1 MPKMTTNYNLVKP
14 LQEESYDVDVFN
26 GNCDILDAL
35 IKKIEDRF
43 IPHIGDTIIT
53 LDGTNPSS
61 RYEGTTWKL
70 LEEGIFIRSAGTTIS
85 AGSETGS
92 NSVSL
97 DIENLPKHRLEFT
110 TDGAGGHS
118 HNSVSG
124 YTEMG
129 FDVTNGGGESD
140 GGDPLRLAMGDNVP
154 YHGVKVPANTS
165 INGIHKHHG
174 YTNYIG
180 KNKAIDITPKG
191 KAFYIW
197 VRTA

>member
-1 MPKMTTNYNLVKP
+1 MPNMTTNYNLVKP
-14 LQEESYDVDVFN
+14 LQEETYDVDVFN

-35 IKKIEDRF
+35 IKKIADRF
-43 IPHIGDTIIT
+43 IPHVGDTLIT

-61 RYEGTTWKL
+61 RYEGTTWEL
-70 LEEGIFIRSAGTTIS
+70 LEEGTFIRSAGATIS

-97 DIENLPKHRLEFT
+97 GIENLPKHRLEFT
-110 TDGAGGHS
+110 TDEAGNHN

-124 YTEMG
+124 LAEMG

-140 GGDPLRLAMGDNVP
+140 GGNPLRLAMGDNAP
-154 YHGVKVPANTS
+154 YHGIKVTANTS
-165 INGIHKHHG
+165 VNGSHKHHG

-180 KNKAIDITPKG
+180 ESKAIDITPKG

>member
-26 GNCDILDAL
+26 DNCDILDAL

-70 LEEGIFIRSAGTTIS
+70 LEEGMFIRSAGTTIS

-97 DIENLPKHRLEFT
+97 GIENLPKHRLEFT
-110 TDGAGGHS
+110 TDGAGG
-118 HNSVSG
+118 
-124 YTEMG
+124 
-129 FDVTNGGGESD
+129 
-140 GGDPLRLAMGDNVP
+140 
-154 YHGVKVPANTS
+154 
-165 INGIHKHHG
+165 
-174 YTNYIG
+174 
-180 KNKAIDITPKG
+180 
-191 KAFYIW
+191 
-197 VRTA
+197 